1 MRPTID
7 PNTKKPFRSQRE
19 LDIWL
24 DLKHF
29 IQTGTSRRPAAI
41 SRWKNKRIAV

>member
-1 MRPTID
+1 MKTMID

-19 LDIWL
+19 LEIWL

-29 IQTGTSRRPAAI
+29 IQTGTHRRPLVLN
-41 SRWKNKRIAV
+41 RWKKRLQAA